1 MPYKSNPSSVKVP
14 VLSKHIIVTLP
25 LILTLGGEMQNIFD
39 FYNLDKAMETPI
51 YKQVG
56 NAGGTVIVI
65 KSNPSFMNS
74 HVEMEPS
81 IKNSILLGTVAMNPT
96 TANKAIIPTN
106 FILSE

>member
-1 MPYKSNPSSVKVP
+1 
-14 VLSKHIIVTLP
+14 
-25 LILTLGGEMQNIFD
+25 MQNMFY
-39 FYNLDKAMETPI
+39 FYNLDKAIETPI

-65 KSNPSFMNS
+65 RSNPSFMNS
-74 HVEMEPS
+74 QVEIEPS
-81 IKNSILLGTVAMNPT
+81 IKNSILFGTVAINPT

>member
-1 MPYKSNPSSVKVP
+1 
-14 VLSKHIIVTLP
+14 
-25 LILTLGGEMQNIFD
+25 MQNMFD

-56 NAGGTVIVI
+56 NAGGTVMVI
-65 KSNPSFMNS
+65 KSSPSLMNS
-74 HVEMEPS
+74 QVEMEPS